1 MTKLMDLLANSEGST
16 GLTPFGINE
25 HGEIAGTVSGD
36 GERWPGRGRRGSR
49 AAASIFA

>member
-36 GERWPGRGRRGSR
+36 GYQHAYIARPM
-49 AAASIFA
+49 ASP